1 MSTGEAVVFVAD
13 ENGQAPPVEEAVS
26 AVLDEASLMGASDLF
41 LASTEDGLDISVRHL
56 GVVRSL
62 RTVTNEDGRRWLARI
77 KILSNIPIDN
87 RRRPNE
93 GRWLHER
100 SDGHKLDIRVATIPT
115 LHGEDFALRLLERD
129 STLQR
134 LDGLGLDRQGLQS
147 LTAMLHAP
155 GGLILVTGPTSSG
168 KTTTLYAC
176 LHYLNDGTRKINTI
190 EDPIEYA
197 VEGIRQSQVNPAID
211 VDFPELLRSVLRQAP
226 DVIMIG
232 EIRDAVTAQTA
243 VRTANSGHLVL
254 ATLHAPTASG
264 AVQSMLNLGV
274 HPHFFASSLRGVLAQ
289 RLRAHALPAV
299 SRGLRSERSA
309 ADVRGRQALARRRSR
324 PPTLHRQRLRLVQ
337 ENRIR
342 RPHRRV
348 RGVECHTHFAPPYQ
362 RERGLKDSR
371 TTCRRRWHDRIS
383 SGWATQ
389 DRSGDHEHRRSRAH
403 CARRISRPCIV
414 GTLRKPRNQEL
425 LFLHTLLP

>member
-1 MSTGEAVVFVAD
+1 MSAGEAVVFVAD
-13 ENGQAPPVEEAVS
+13 ENGQVPPVEEAVS
-26 AVLDEASLMGASDLF
+26 ALIDEASKMGASDLF
-41 LASTEDGLDISVRHL
+41 LASTEAGVEISVRHL
-56 GVVRSL
+56 GVVRRL
-62 RTVTNEDGRRWLARI
+62 RTIPAEDGRRWLARI
-77 KILSNIPIDN
+77 KILANIPIDN

-100 SDGHKLDIRVATIPT
+100 ADDHKLDIRVATIPT
-115 LHGEDFALRLLERD
+115 LHGEDFALRLLDRD
-129 STLQR
+129 TNLQR
-134 LDGLGLDRQGLQS
+134 LDGLGLERQGLHS

-197 VEGIRQSQVNPAID
+197 VDGIRQSQVNIPID

-243 VRTANSGHLVL
+243 VRAANSGHLVL

-289 RLRAHALPAV
+289 RLVRTLCPGCRVAYDL
-299 SRGLRSERSA
+299 SEA
-309 ADVRGRQALARRRSR
+309 PLTFEEVKPWLDDGQGRQLFTANGCETCKKTGYAGRTGVFEVLNVT
-324 PPTLHRQRLRLVQ
+324 PTLRRLIN
-337 ENRIR
+337 ENVASKILEQHAVADGMIEFRRAGLLKIAQGTTNIEEVVRIV
-342 RPHRRV
+342 PA
-348 RGVECHTHFAPPYQ
+348 EYL
-362 RERGLKDSR
+362 GL
-371 TTCRRRWHDRIS
+371 
-383 SGWATQ
+383 A
-389 DRSGDHEHRRSRAH
+389 
-403 CARRISRPCIV
+403 
-414 GTLRKPRNQEL
+414 
-425 LFLHTLLP
+425 

>member
-1 MSTGEAVVFVAD
+1 MSTSEAVVFVAD
-13 ENGQAPPVEEAVS
+13 ENGQPPPVEEAVS
-26 AVLDEASLMGASDLF
+26 TLLDEASLMGASDLF

-100 SDGHKLDIRVATIPT
+100 TDGHKLDIRVATIPT

-129 STLQR
+129 TTLQR

-211 VDFPELLRSVLRQAP
+211 VDFPELLRSVLRQSP

-243 VRTANSGHLVL
+243 VRAANSGHLVL

-289 RLRAHALPAV
+289 RLVRTLCPVCRVAYDL
-299 SRGLRSERSA
+299 SEA
-309 ADVRGRQALARRRSR
+309 PLTFEDVKPWLDDDQGRQLYTANGCDSCKKTGYAGRTGVFEVLNVT
-324 PPTLHRQRLRLVQ
+324 PTLRRLIN
-337 ENRIR
+337 ENVVSKILEQHAVADGMIEFRRAGLLKIAQGTTNIEEVVRIV
-342 RPHRRV
+342 PA
-348 RGVECHTHFAPPYQ
+348 EYL
-362 RERGLKDSR
+362 GL
-371 TTCRRRWHDRIS
+371 
-383 SGWATQ
+383 A
-389 DRSGDHEHRRSRAH
+389 
-403 CARRISRPCIV
+403 
-414 GTLRKPRNQEL
+414 
-425 LFLHTLLP
+425 

>member
-13 ENGQAPPVEEAVS
+13 ENGQAPSVEEAVS
-26 AVLDEASLMGASDLF
+26 ALIDEASLMGASDLF
-41 LASTEDGLDISVRHL
+41 LASTESGLENSVRHL
-56 GVVRSL
+56 GVVRRL
-62 RTVTNEDGRRWLARI
+62 RTVAMEDGRRWLARI
-77 KILSNIPIDN
+77 KILANIAIDN

-100 SDGHKLDIRVATIPT
+100 ADGHKVDIRVATIPT
-115 LHGEDFALRLLERD
+115 LHGEDFALRLLDRD
-129 STLQR
+129 TNLQR
-134 LDGLGLDRQGLQS
+134 LDGLGLERQGLHS

-197 VEGIRQSQVNPAID
+197 VEGIRQSQVNVPID

-243 VRTANSGHLVL
+243 VRAANSGHLVL

-289 RLRAHALPAV
+289 RLVRTLCASCRVAYDL
-299 SRGLRSERSA
+299 SEA
-309 ADVRGRQALARRRSR
+309 PLTFEEVKPWLDDGQGRQLYTANGCDTCKKTGYGGRTGVFEVLNVT
-324 PPTLHRQRLRLVQ
+324 PTLRRLIN
-337 ENRIR
+337 ENVASKILEQHAVADGMIEFR
-342 RPHRRV
+342 RAGLLKIAQGTTNIEEVVRV
-348 RGVECHTHFAPPYQ
+348 VPAEYL
-362 RERGLKDSR
+362 GL
-371 TTCRRRWHDRIS
+371 
-383 SGWATQ
+383 A
-389 DRSGDHEHRRSRAH
+389 
-403 CARRISRPCIV
+403 
-414 GTLRKPRNQEL
+414 
-425 LFLHTLLP
+425 

>member
-1 MSTGEAVVFVAD
+1 MSTGEVVVFVAD
-13 ENGQAPPVEEAVS
+13 ENGQVPPVEEAVS
-26 AVLDEASLMGASDLF
+26 ALIDEASKMGASDLF
-41 LASTEDGLDISVRHL
+41 LASTETGLEISVRHL
-56 GVVRSL
+56 GVVRRL
-62 RTVTNEDGRRWLARI
+62 RIVATDDGRRWLARI
-77 KILSNIPIDN
+77 KILANIPIDN

-100 SDGHKLDIRVATIPT
+100 ADGHKVDIRVATIPT
-115 LHGEDFALRLLERD
+115 LHGEDFALRLLDRD
-129 STLQR
+129 TNLQR

-197 VEGIRQSQVNPAID
+197 VEGIRQSQVNVPID

-243 VRTANSGHLVL
+243 VRAANSGHLVL

-289 RLRAHALPAV
+289 RLVRTLCSNCRVAYDL
-299 SRGLRSERSA
+299 SEA
-309 ADVRGRQALARRRSR
+309 PLTFEEVKPWLDDGQGRQLYTANGCDTCKKTGYAGRTGVFEVLNVT
-324 PPTLHRQRLRLVQ
+324 PTLRRLINENVASKILEQHAVADGMIEFRRAGLLKIAQGTTNIEEVVRVVPAEYLGLV
-337 ENRIR
+337 
-342 RPHRRV
+342 
-348 RGVECHTHFAPPYQ
+348 
-362 RERGLKDSR
+362 
-371 TTCRRRWHDRIS
+371 
-383 SGWATQ
+383 
-389 DRSGDHEHRRSRAH
+389 
-403 CARRISRPCIV
+403 
-414 GTLRKPRNQEL
+414 
-425 LFLHTLLP
+425 